1 MRLSCPSRS
10 KPFHDLGEDISRP
23 FVAFAQCSI
32 VAPVGIVPNVLVSD
46 IGGWHG
52 VHVATAVFAYERFA
66 E

>member
-1 MRLSCPSRS
+1 
-10 KPFHDLGEDISRP
+10 LGEDISRP

>member
-1 MRLSCPSRS
+1 MIWARIFLDLSWHLP
-10 KPFHDLGEDISRP
+10 
-23 FVAFAQCSI
+23 QCSI